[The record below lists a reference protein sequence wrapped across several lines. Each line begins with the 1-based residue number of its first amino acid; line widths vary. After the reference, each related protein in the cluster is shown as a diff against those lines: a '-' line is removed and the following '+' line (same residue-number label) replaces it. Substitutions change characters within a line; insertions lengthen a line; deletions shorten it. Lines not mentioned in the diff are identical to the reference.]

1 MLNPQH
7 GPFRK
12 STRSDTGNCVE
23 VADLNDGT
31 GVLVRDSKDKD
42 GPRLSISAPGW
53 GAFVAAATGGEF
65 GRR

>member
-12 STRSDTGNCVE
+12 SSRSDTGNCVE
-23 VADLNDGT
+23 VADRVDGT
-31 GVLVRDSKDKD
+31 GVLVRDSKDED

-53 GAFVAAATGGEF
+53 GAFIAAATAGQF
-65 GRR
+65 DQR